1 MFRLGRLRT
10 AVASAVIG
18 ASVLTAG
25 PPSQAAVCDAAPV
38 VRAMSINQG
47 VGEYARLVRGKE
59 TLVRVAASRPSCS
72 STTTTLIAAST
83 SLAGSLTVGGVPL
96 ASPFSVGKPWAPVA
110 DTALPA
116 WTDTLPAQPPAS
128 WPLFVVPAS
137 ALAPTAPGDFTLN
150 VSVTLAYR
158 VGTGPV
164 LTRTYAAA
172 SKPVTTSNP
181 LSVLVVPMGNAANPG
196 GMAAEF
202 TPRDAT
208 VVEDG
213 MRALSRVTPT
223 ATDEGDLCQVVT
235 PPGGTCVA
243 DTAAGIRWTL
253 SPAMLNLGPSTTTDP
268 GLNVIPPGEKFC
280 GTSLVGNMPQVSAG
294 LASVLASWNARNPAG
309 RADVVLGVV
318 GEAASYGLFNPPPP
332 GKSCFE
338 GYALL
343 GGPVAW
349 ARAVGA
355 RPASG
360 KQPASPAMAG
370 ALLSQE
376 FGHTLGLVPD
386 SRDDE
391 HDTSHSPFDRPGV
404 PVASADLG
412 TGTAYNTSLRQWL
425 ADDRSAM
432 KYSNTG
438 WGDDNVLYQ
447 PRDWA
452 WAACALGATVDT
464 GNPAEEVC
472 RHRGGL
478 GSAPAGGPHLR
489 VTGRTD
495 GTPAG
500 TVITESERTQAG
512 GNGVDDSSEYRFVQ
526 LVRRGAELA
535 DRQEVGVAV
544 HDDAAHAHDGSEA
557 GSCEHCGTFEF
568 SAPDAGA
575 AEAGATRV
583 YRLEHHGVVLAEW
596 EDTEFNP
603 VIGSVELAPEPAGAP
618 AKVTDSPGV
627 DDGDAYLSPDG
638 RVLAWTEAADAACP
652 GVKVALLG
660 ADGAPAATA
669 TLDVPDLDCPSM
681 PSIRPDNGALA
692 VTDRGSLW
700 VIDMAVGDGSVT
712 FGAARRL
719 LTCDLVGGPFC
730 ARAGGPLQL
739 QGRASRTA
747 WERVGSQ
754 AVADMALAF
763 ELNAGEGLGDIYL
776 THPYALADGEQLD
789 ATNSTPVRIGT
800 AYQGEP
806 SFSPDD
812 ASLAFRQG
820 TSQIRTVPVTDLL
833 PALAT
838 DRLVCECGTLPWW
851 GTARHIAVVR
861 DGHVHAL
868 DLASPGTNVGVP
880 LVAGDRP
887 AFTATGSSLSSWRLY
902 FDRDGDVY
910 RLGFAP
916 SQLIRVTGRDCD
928 NREDVRAGIFL
939 DTGNALVPWAVA
951 DQPTL
956 DALDPCG
963 VHFETRFEP
972 NYLTPSASA
981 LGPVLKVAA
990 NLNDGVDIS
999 GVVRGGDAESP
1010 SHAPVLSIS
1019 SPPATAGASR
1029 VPLAATAVSPTW
1041 GKVDVQWSL
1050 RSPGSS
1056 SYGPTVATGNQVDVG
1071 PLTTAGVWG
1080 IRAVAEDPDGNRS
1093 TAETTVTICGVAPH
1107 VDFDPNTLFA
1117 PSEGQPVQAHVTLPC
1132 GISPTG
1138 LSVSIVAVDGLVH
1151 SQPTT
1156 AWVPTGAAT
1165 ATAKFDRGTL
1175 TRFLSANG
1183 LVGRYVPVTLRAC
1196 SSAGCTSGVVV
1207 TGIDPTAPY
1216 VTPS

>member
-1 MFRLGRLRT
+1 MLGARGLRL
-10 AVASAVIG
+10 AVASAVM
-18 ASVLTAG
+18 ASVVVAAPTPG
-25 PPSQAAVCDAAPV
+25 SGAVCDTAPV
-38 VRAMSINQG
+38 VRATTVTQG

-59 TLVRVAASRPSCS
+59 TLVRVAVSRPSCS
-72 STTTTLIAAST
+72 STTTTIVAAST
-83 SLAGSLTVGGVPL
+83 SLTGSLAAGAVPL
-96 ASPFSVGKPWAPVA
+96 GSPFTAKAWSPVI
-110 DTALPA
+110 DTAVPA
-116 WTDTLPAQPPAS
+116 WTDALPAQPPSA
-128 WPLFVVPAS
+128 WPLFVVPAA
-137 ALAPTAPGDFTLN
+137 ALSPTAPSDFTLN

-196 GMAAEF
+196 GLAAEF
-202 TPRDAT
+202 TPRDAA

-213 MRALSRVTPT
+213 MRTLSRVTPT

-253 SPAMLNLGPSTTTDP
+253 SPAMLNLGPSTATDP
-268 GLNVIPPGEKFC
+268 GLNVVPPGEKFC
-280 GTSLVGNMPQVSAG
+280 GTSLLGNMPQVSAG

-309 RADVVLGVV
+309 RADVVIGVV
-318 GEAASYGLFNPPPP
+318 GEAAGYGLYNPPPA
-332 GKSCFE
+332 GRSCFE

-349 ARAVGA
+349 ARAVGP
-355 RPASG
+355 RPATNSR
-360 KQPASPAMAG
+360 PAAPAMAG
-370 ALLSQE
+370 ALLAQE
-376 FGHTLGLVPD
+376 FGHTLGLVPE
-386 SRDDE
+386 SRDD
-391 HDTSHSPFDRPGV
+391 DRDPSHSPFDAPGT

-412 TGTAYNTSLRQWL
+412 SGTAYNTSLRQWL

-432 KYSNTG
+432 KYTNTG

-452 WAACALGATVDT
+452 WAACALGATIDAA
-464 GNPAEEVC
+464 NPAEGAC
-472 RHRGGL
+472 RARVL
-478 GSAPAGGPHLR
+478 GAAAASGPHMR

-495 GTPAG
+495 GTPGG
-500 TVITESERTQAG
+500 TVVTESERTQAG
-512 GNGVDDSSEYRFVQ
+512 GTGLDESSDLRFVQ
-526 LVRRGAELA
+526 LARRGSELT
-535 DRQEVGVAV
+535 DRQDVGVAL
-544 HDDAAHAHDGSEA
+544 HDDAAHAHDGAQA
-557 GSCEHCGTFEF
+557 GSCHHCGTFEF
-568 SAPDAGA
+568 SAPDAGP
-575 AEAGATRV
+575 AEGGATRV

-596 EDTEFNP
+596 EDTAFNP
-603 VIGSVELAPEPAGAP
+603 VIGSVELAPEPAHAP
-618 AKVTDSPGV
+618 VKVTDSAGAR
-627 DDGDAYLSPDG
+627 DGDSYLSPDG
-638 RVLAWTEAADAACP
+638 RVLAWTETVDAACP
-652 GVKVALLG
+652 AVKVAALG
-660 ADGAPAATA
+660 ADGAPTAVA
-669 TLDVPDLDCPSM
+669 TLDIPDLDCPSM

-700 VIDMAVGDGSVT
+700 VVDMTVGDSIA
-712 FGAARRL
+712 FGEARRL

-747 WERVGSQ
+747 WERTAGQ
-754 AVADMALAF
+754 AVNDMALAF
-763 ELNAGEGLGDIYL
+763 ELNAGAGLGDIYL

-789 ATNSTPVRIGT
+789 ATNSTPVRVGT

-812 ASLAFRQG
+812 AALAFRQA
-820 TSQIRTVPVTDLL
+820 TSEVRTVPLGGLL

-838 DRLVCECGTLPWW
+838 DRLVCDCGTLPWW
-851 GTARHIAVVR
+851 GTTRHIAVAR
-861 DGHVHAL
+861 AGHAYAL

-880 LVAGDRP
+880 LVAGSRP

-902 FDRDGDVY
+902 FDRDGDIY
-910 RLGFAP
+910 RLAFAK

-928 NREDVRAGIFL
+928 NREDVRAGIYL

-951 DQPTL
+951 DEPTL
-956 DALDPCG
+956 DAVDPCG

-972 NYLTPSASA
+972 SYLTPSASA

-1010 SHAPVLSIS
+1010 ANAPILSIS

-1029 VPLAATAVSPTW
+1029 VPLSATAVSPTW

-1050 RSPGSS
+1050 RAPGSS
-1056 SYGPTVATGNQVDVG
+1056 SYGPTVATGNHADVG

-1080 IRAVAEDPDGNRS
+1080 VRAIARDRDGNQS
-1093 TAETTVTICGVAPH
+1093 TAETTVTICGVAGN

-1117 PSEGQPVQAHVTLPC
+1117 PSEGQPVQAFVTLPC
-1132 GISPTG
+1132 GLGPSG
-1138 LSVSIVAVDGLVH
+1138 LSVSIEAVDGVAY
-1151 SQPTT
+1151 SQPAVSWT
-1156 AWVPTGAAT
+1156 ATGPST

-1175 TRFLSANG
+1175 TRFMAARG
-1183 LVGRYVPVTLRAC
+1183 MVGRYVPVTVRAC
-1196 SSAGCTSGVVV
+1196 ATAGCTSGVVV
-1207 TGIDPTAPY
+1207 AGTDPTAPY

>member
-1 MFRLGRLRT
+1 M
-10 AVASAVIG
+10 
-18 ASVLTAG
+18 LTAG
-25 PPSQAAVCDAAPV
+25 PPGSAAVCDTAPV
-38 VRAMSINQG
+38 VRATTISQG

-59 TLVRVAASRPSCS
+59 TLVRVAVSRPSCS

-83 SLAGSLTVGGVPL
+83 SLAGSLSVGGVPVG
-96 ASPFSVGKPWAPVA
+96 SPFTAARWSPVA
-110 DTALPA
+110 DTAVPG
-116 WTDTLPAQPPAS
+116 WTDALPTPPPAA
-128 WPLFVVPAS
+128 WPLFVVPAA
-137 ALAPTAPGDFTLN
+137 ALAPTVPGDFTLN
-150 VSVTLAYR
+150 VTVTIAYR
-158 VGTGPV
+158 VGSGPV
-164 LTRTYAAA
+164 LTRTYAGA

-181 LSVLVVPMGNAANPG
+181 LSVLLVPMGNAANPG

-202 TPRDAT
+202 TPRDAA

-223 ATDEGDLCQVVT
+223 ATEQGDLCEVVT

-243 DTAAGIRWTL
+243 DAAAGVRWKL
-253 SPAMLNLGPSTTTDP
+253 SPAMLNLGPSTATDP

-280 GTSLVGNMPQVSAG
+280 GTSLLGNMPQVSAG
-294 LASVLASWNARNPAG
+294 LASVLASWNARNPGG
-309 RADVVLGVV
+309 RADVVVGVV

-355 RPASG
+355 RPASSG
-360 KQPASPAMAG
+360 KAASPAMAG
-370 ALLSQE
+370 ALLAQE
-376 FGHTLGLVPD
+376 FGHTLGLVPE
-386 SRDDE
+386 SRDD
-391 HDTSHSPFDRPGV
+391 DRDPSHSPFDTPGV

-412 TGTAYNTSLRQWL
+412 SGTAYNTSLRQWL
-425 ADDRSAM
+425 ADDRSAL

-447 PRDWA
+447 PKDWS
-452 WAACALGATVDT
+452 WAACALGATVD
-464 GNPAEEVC
+464 NPTEEAC
-472 RHRGGL
+472 RARLL
-478 GSAPAGGPHLR
+478 GAAAAAGPHLR

-495 GTPAG
+495 GTAAG
-500 TVITESERTQAG
+500 TMVTESERTSSG
-512 GNGVDDSSEYRFVQ
+512 GNGLDEASDFRFVQ

-535 DRQEVGVAV
+535 DRQEVGIAV
-544 HDDAAHAHDGSEA
+544 HDDAAHAHDGTEA
-557 GSCEHCGTFEF
+557 GSCHHCGTFEF
-568 SAPDAGA
+568 SAPDAGP
-575 AEAGATRV
+575 AESGATRV
-583 YRLEHHGVVLAEW
+583 YRLEHDGVVLAEW

-603 VIGSVELAPEPAGAP
+603 VVGSVELAPEPAGAP
-618 AKVTDSPGV
+618 ANVTASPGA
-627 DDGDAYLSPDG
+627 DDSDAYLSPDG
-638 RVLAWTEAADAACP
+638 RVLAWTEATDAACP
-652 GVKVALLG
+652 GVKVAVLG
-660 ADGAPAATA
+660 ADGAALSTS
-669 TLDVPDLDCPSM
+669 TLDVPGLDCPSL

-700 VIDMAVGDGSVT
+700 VVDMAVTDGSVT
-712 FGAARRL
+712 FGEARRL

-747 WERVGSQ
+747 WERTAGQ
-754 AVADMALAF
+754 AITDMALAF

-800 AYQGEP
+800 EYQGEP

-812 ASLAFRQG
+812 SALAFRQG
-820 TSQIRTVPVTDLL
+820 GSEVRTVPVTDLL
-833 PALAT
+833 PSLAA
-838 DRLVCECGTLPWW
+838 DRLVCDCGTLPWW

-861 DGHVHAL
+861 DGQVHAL
-868 DLASPGTNVGVP
+868 DLASPGSNVGVP
-880 LVAGDRP
+880 LVAGSRP
-887 AFTATGSSLSSWRLY
+887 AFTATGPSLSTWRLY

-910 RLGFAP
+910 RLAFAK

-928 NREDVRAGIFL
+928 NREDVRAGIYL

-951 DQPTL
+951 DTPTL
-956 DALDPCG
+956 DAVDPCG

-972 NYLTPSASA
+972 NFLTPSASG

-999 GVVRGGDAESP
+999 GVVRGGDAESAAN
-1010 SHAPVLSIS
+1010 APLLSIS
-1019 SPPATAGASR
+1019 SPPATAGAAR
-1029 VPLAATAVSPTW
+1029 VPLSATAWSPTW
-1041 GKVDVQWSL
+1041 GHVDVQWSL
-1050 RSPGSS
+1050 RSPGAAG
-1056 SYGPTVATGNQVDVG
+1056 YGPVVATGSHADVG
-1071 PLTTAGVWG
+1071 PLATAGVWG
-1080 IRAVAEDPDGNRS
+1080 IRAVAVDPDGNQS
-1093 TAETTVTICGVAPH
+1093 TAETTVTICGVAAN

-1132 GISPTG
+1132 GISPSG
-1138 LSVSIVAVDGLVH
+1138 LSVSIVEVDGLAY
-1151 SQPTT
+1151 SQPAT
-1156 AWVPTGAAT
+1156 AWNIAGATT

-1175 TRFLSANG
+1175 TRFMAANG

-1196 SSAGCTSGVVV
+1196 SAAGCTSGVVV
-1207 TGIDPTAPY
+1207 AGTDPTAPL